1 MNNCITHRI
10 IIITLEIDPF
20 LPPRLPIGWK
30 CKFAFSLNWI
40 SMLYVQIIQ
49 MSHTNLWLMSNF
61 NFQTEFFECKWWR
74 ITFKLQHF
82 QHRFSISFE
91 IFCFLSF
98 CCAQITIFSWKR
110 KHIHYYEI
118 VDTIRQISFVKIPY
132 KNHIKCHIQYSN
144 AFSLEVT
151 QTHRILFHLFLF
163 MIFMYETV
171 ILWQ

>member
-1 MNNCITHRI
+1 
-10 IIITLEIDPF
+10 
-20 LPPRLPIGWK
+20 
-30 CKFAFSLNWI
+30 
-40 SMLYVQIIQ
+40 MLYVQIIQ

-151 QTHRILFHLFLF
+151 LTLNNKLTVFCFICSCSWFLC
-163 MIFMYETV
+163 MK
-171 ILWQ
+171 Q